1 MEAIL
6 NKPTS
11 LPFGL
16 QFIERPTANNFIVP
30 VYDEDEDISVVI
42 DENGR
47 RIPSV
52 EYFGNAGTKTFTKVQ
67 DEGTDDDQESLK
79 AVGTKTFTEVH
90 EESSDSDEDYFS
102 FTLSTKTETF
112 VLSEQTDEDPG
123 VDSTPKQPIITGTA
137 TSVFREETDSD

>member
-1 MEAIL
+1 MNVIL
-6 NKPTS
+6 NKSIS

-16 QFIERPTANNFIVP
+16 QFTERPTANSFIVP

-52 EYFGNAGTKTFTKVQ
+52 VYFGNVGTKTFTK
-67 DEGTDDDQESLK
+67 
-79 AVGTKTFTEVH
+79 VH
-90 EESSDSDEDYFS
+90 EESSDSDEDSFS
-102 FTLSTKTETF
+102 LILSTKTETF

-123 VDSTPKQPIITGTA
+123 IDTTPKPPIVTGTA
-137 TSVFREETDSD
+137 TSVVAEETDSD